1 MLFCVYIFI
10 MVVKYV
16 CNLPN
21 PELKLDEPIARV
33 LPDALTAH
41 DDPNCSAVSPIMV
54 EIFTKF
60 VLY

>member
-1 MLFCVYIFI
+1 

-21 PELKLDEPIARV
+21 PELKLDEPIASMF
-33 LPDALTAH
+33 PEALSAQE
-41 DDPNCSAVSPIMV
+41 DPNCSAVSPSIV
-54 EIFTKF
+54 EIFIKF